1 MRVKSNGKK
10 PLLMIAALALV
21 VALSIGLTSAFLTS
35 KVGLTN
41 TFTPG
46 KVSCEVVENVS
57 DGKKTVVQVKN
68 PQTDDAVPAYIRVAV
83 VANTVDAEGNITGS
97 ANVSG
102 SLGGEGWVQGADGYY
117 YYTKIVEPKEPYN
130 VTGNL
135 LSGEIDLDGVQVT
148 VLAQAIQ
155 AYGVSG
161 ETPAVKEAWGSSV
174 NSVAADGSLVI
185 IPATAGN

>member
-35 KVGLTN
+35 QQGLTN

-57 DGKKTVVQVKN
+57 GGKKTVVQVKN

-102 SLGGEGWVQGADGYY
+102 SLGGKGWVLGADGYY
-117 YYTKIVEPKEPYN
+117 YYTKIVEPKEPNN
-130 VTGNL
+130 VTDNL
-135 LSGEIDLDGVQVT
+135 LSDDIDLDGIQVT

>member
-35 KVGLTN
+35 QQGLTN

-97 ANVSG
+97 ADVSG
-102 SLGGEGWVQGADGYY
+102 SLGGEGWVQGDDGYY
-117 YYTKIVEPKEPYN
+117 YYTKIVEPKEPNN
-130 VTGNL
+130 VTDNL
-135 LSGEIDLDGVQVT
+135 LSDDIDLDGIQVT

-155 AYGVSG
+155 AHGVTDG
-161 ETPAVKEAWGSSV
+161 TPSVTAVKDAWG
-174 NSVAADGSLVI
+174 NN
-185 IPATAGN
+185 IPIGN

>member
-35 KVGLTN
+35 QQGLTN

-83 VANTVDAEGNITGS
+83 VANTVDAEGNITG
-97 ANVSG
+97 NVEDFTFK
-102 SLGGEGWVQGADGYY
+102 LGDGWTENGGYY
-117 YYTKIVEPKEPYN
+117 YCNTPVVPGDQ
-130 VTGNL
+130 TADL
-135 LSGEIDLDGVQVT
+135 LDSSITLDGIQVT

-155 AYGVSG
+155 AHGVTG
-161 ETPAVKEAWGSSV
+161 DLMAAEDAWKVNPTTGASV
-174 NSVAADGSLVI
+174 DAQ
-185 IPATAGN
+185 

>member
-35 KVGLTN
+35 QQGLTN

-57 DGKKTVVQVKN
+57 GGKKTVVQVKN

-102 SLGGEGWVQGADGYY
+102 SLGGEGWVLGADGYY
-117 YYTKIVEPKEPYN
+117 YYTKIVEPERD
-130 VTGNL
+130 TSNL
-135 LSGEIDLDGVQVT
+135 VKAPIPLSNIQVT

-155 AYGVSG
+155 AHGVSDG
-161 ETPAVKEAWGSSV
+161 ESAVAEAWKSGVS
-174 NSVAADGSLVI
+174 SVAADGSLVI
-185 IPATAGN
+185 KVTTAGN

>member
-46 KVSCEVVENVS
+46 KVSCKVVEDFDTNNNKS
-57 DGKKTVVQVKN
+57 LIKVQNISENDNEKAN
-68 PQTDDAVPAYIRVAV
+68 LVPAYIRVAV
-83 VANTVDAEGNITGS
+83 VANTVDENGNITGS
-97 ANVSG
+97 TDVSKY
-102 SLGGEGWVQGADGYY
+102 LYDNTDNAGWKRGDDGYY
-117 YYTKIVEPKEPYN
+117 YYIEIVEPERD
-130 VTGNL
+130 TSNL
-135 LSGEIDLDGVQVT
+135 VKAPIPLSNIQVT

-155 AYGVSG
+155 AHGVTDG
-161 ETPAVKEAWGSSV
+161 TPSVTAVKDAWG
-174 NSVAADGSLVI
+174 NN
-185 IPATAGN
+185 IPIGN